1 MPAFLWLVLSPPC
14 TKILA
19 AARKPG
25 KAGLWCEWV
34 PSDPNDDYSEF
45 GDDAPLMCA
54 VARIAAA
61 VLRPPKV

>member
-1 MPAFLWLVLSPPC
+1 V
-14 TKILA
+14 
-19 AARKPG
+19 
-25 KAGLWCEWV
+25 AGFVTALHKNLGRCSQAGE
-34 PSDPNDDYSEF
+34 SRPNDDYSEF